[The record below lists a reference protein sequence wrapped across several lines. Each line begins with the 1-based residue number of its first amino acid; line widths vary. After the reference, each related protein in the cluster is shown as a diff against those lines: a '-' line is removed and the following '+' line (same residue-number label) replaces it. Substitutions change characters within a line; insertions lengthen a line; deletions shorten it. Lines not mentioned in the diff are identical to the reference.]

1 MFPRS
6 SPDVQLI
13 RGADRSRN
21 AVVERIK
28 QKVKEEVEDKSKCL
42 ICFDRFGFTPD
53 AFAPMK
59 SW

>member
-1 MFPRS
+1 M
-6 SPDVQLI
+6 I

-42 ICFDRFGFTPD
+42 ICFDRFGFAPD
-53 AFAPMK
+53 AFAPMT
-59 SW
+59 SL

>member
-1 MFPRS
+1 
-6 SPDVQLI
+6 LI
-13 RGADRSRN
+13 RGADKSRN

-42 ICFDRFGFTPD
+42 ICFDRFGFTTP
-53 AFAPMK
+53 AFSPMK